1 MTVWGPWFSK
11 PREKLSHRWR
21 GEALIWSALS
31 SRVPDDW
38 MASLMLSFQAEDQ
51 LCLFSLSLPL
61 CLVFLLLNHSSVF
74 PLTCVFSLVNHF
86 SIFISC
92 DSPPSLIS
100 CLFCNFLSFSQSPF
114 PFPSL
119 SHHHT
124 LSSNPKKEH
133 TFFFFLLRIPSLF
146 TDLCAKEKIPRPPP
160 CQCSEIQQLS
170 LLNKVLVSHKSADKR
185 SCNEPWHGYVC
196 MNMWDP
202 WPCLLHGKVLGSFLI
217 SKRIKQKVL
226 PF

>member
-1 MTVWGPWFSK
+1 MMVWGPWFSK
-11 PREKLSHRWR
+11 LREKLTHRWR

-31 SRVPDDW
+31 SRVTDDW

-51 LCLFSLSLPL
+51 LCLFFLSLPL

-92 DSPPSLIS
+92 DSPPPPLIC
-100 CLFCNFLSFSQSPF
+100 CLFCNFWSFSQSPF

-119 SHHHT
+119 SHHHI

-133 TFFFFLLRIPSLF
+133 TFFFVANSQYVYWPVCQIENSQATSMPMQWNS
-146 TDLCAKEKIPRPPP
+146 AAVVAQQGP
-160 CQCSEIQQLS
+160 CG
-170 LLNKVLVSHKSADKR
+170 A
-185 SCNEPWHGYVC
+185 
-196 MNMWDP
+196 
-202 WPCLLHGKVLGSFLI
+202 
-217 SKRIKQKVL
+217 
-226 PF
+226 